1 VLTAQTAPA
10 VPVARHVEGDR
21 ALRALGLALPPVL
34 ALYALFDKGFAYIHI
49 PRTPVFPGE
58 VVVGLALLVVVVA
71 TTYVRRGVRRA
82 WSMPFLGLFVAWGAV
97 RLLPEVQVYGLDSVR
112 DSALWYYALVAVGV
126 VALCAAWPDL
136 PERWA
141 RWYGFLIPVLLVWSI
156 LALGLLRQAS
166 PHIPDSQVSAF
177 SHGPGNIAVQVTI
190 AMSFLWLVPMR
201 SALSRYRVALLALGV
216 TLLLVVGTQNRGG
229 LVAAII
235 GLGLCLVLG
244 RDRLRLFGAL
254 VGAIALL
261 LVVAWAADVH
271 IPGGQGREVSTA
283 QLAQNIGSL
292 TGGGGTQGA
301 LANNVAWR
309 DQLWAA
315 AVSKTVARGQVLDGW
330 GFGPNIAQ
338 ALGFQGSENPPLRSP
353 HNSHVDVF
361 TRMGLIGI
369 ILWVLFWLT
378 WFAHM
383 LRARTRLR
391 GPGDQVRCA
400 LLGVILVGVTATL
413 VNAYFDPT
421 LETPMVAIWLW
432 TLVGLGVGL
441 AVPAMARRDPTPAR
455 RDQVSPITAP
465 GRRGAWSQAMMETGT
480 EATAA
485 PAAID

>member
-1 VLTAQTAPA
+1 M
-10 VPVARHVEGDR
+10 ARHVEGDR

-71 TTYVRRGVRRA
+71 TTYLRRGFRRA
-82 WSMPFLGLFVAWGAV
+82 WSMPFLGLLIAWGAV
-97 RLLPEVQVYGLDSVR
+97 RTLPEIQVYGLDAVR

-126 VALCAAWPDL
+126 VALCAAWPAL

-156 LALGLLRQAS
+156 LALGLLGLTS
-166 PHIPDSQVSAF
+166 PQIPDSQVSAF
-177 SHGPGNIAVQVTI
+177 THRPGNIAVQVTI
-190 AMSFLWLVPMR
+190 AMSFLWLVPIR
-201 SALSRYRVALLALGV
+201 SALSRYRVALLALGATV
-216 TLLLVVGTQNRGG
+216 LLVVGTQNRGG

-254 VGAIALL
+254 VGAAALL

-283 QLAQNIGSL
+283 QLAQNITSL
-292 TGGGGTQGA
+292 AGGGGTQGA
-301 LANNVAWR
+301 LANNIAWR

-338 ALGFQGSENPPLRSP
+338 ALGFQGSDNPPLRSP

-361 TRMGLIGI
+361 TRMGLIGSV
-369 ILWVLFWLT
+369 LWVLVWLT
-378 WFAHM
+378 WYAHM

-391 GPGDQVRCA
+391 GPGDEVRRA
-400 LLGVILVGVTATL
+400 LLSVILVGVTATL

-421 LETPMVAIWLW
+421 LESPQVAIWLW

-455 RDQVSPITAP
+455 RDQVSPGTGP
-465 GRRGAWSQAMMETGT
+465 GRRRAWSQAMMETGMEKT
-480 EATAA
+480 AT
-485 PAAID
+485 PAAIAQAAPLTP